1 MQSTTFPHTYSEG
14 VLFIYTFTFLITMNQ
29 NLSAAEPFAV
39 ALDSVAELEVAR
51 LRLGALLHRFR
62 AR

>member
-1 MQSTTFPHTYSEG
+1 
-14 VLFIYTFTFLITMNQ
+14 MNQ

-39 ALDSVAELEVAR
+39 MLDSVAELEVSR
-51 LRLGALLHRFR
+51 LRLGALLHRFW